1 MSSSTNLS
9 FIGLGRFRG
18 HWNASTNVALS
29 GGTLFTGSHIS
40 GGYNNGN
47 LNLTATPFIGE
58 YWQVNT
64 AGTTNL
70 NGTNSWQVSDF
81 CVYTTGSKWVKIA
94 NSDVISSI
102 VVGDIDTSAL
112 HSSLLVSSS
121 NQQVLFNS
129 GSIISGSQNFTFD
142 YAAGIMR
149 LSGSLLLSGT
159 LVANEFKTN
168 VVTQNVVNISSTG
181 STSFGNSVDDNH
193 HFSGSMRIYSQA
205 SDGLQISGT
214 FSVSGSTSLNNAVTI
229 NDSANDRDF
238 RVESTSNPNMLF
250 VDASHNRVG
259 IGVQNPFTELH
270 LDGKMSIKT
279 GSDPGTQA
287 GSANL
292 YAKNISG
299 VAELVAQ
306 DSAGNRVNLTQLNRQ
321 IDMDDNL
328 AESFVFQQS
337 VNKYLVFDT
346 TNGSEQ
352 IEVNKTLAIN
362 ALTAHSGN
370 VLIRSGSYLT
380 VTSNATDTASMFF
393 VRSDSG
399 VQIGGGYDSDGLTF
413 DSTGSL
419 KTSGSI
425 LISYQTGHRPAHH
438 VRGPRA
444 FTGVNTT
451 DNGTGG
457 TTLTPAVLVDGVY
470 FATNKGG
477 GVTDTTATAAQIQAA
492 FGNDIRNGDS
502 FTFYYYNLG
511 ANPVTLNGGSRVT
524 TAALNATASYTM
536 SASKGRGFIITAT
549 DVTPG
554 NEHCI
559 MFPTTD
565 LFNALS

>member
-1 MSSSTNLS
+1 MSSNSTNLS

-29 GGTLFTGSHIS
+29 GGALFTGSHIS
-40 GGYNNGN
+40 GGYDNGN
-47 LNLTATPFIGE
+47 LNLTFTPKIGE

-94 NSDVISSI
+94 NSDVLSSI
-102 VVGDIDTSAL
+102 VVGDVDTSAL
-112 HSSLLVSSS
+112 QSSLLVSSS

-142 YAAGIMR
+142 YASGI
-149 LSGSLLLSGT
+149 
-159 LVANEFKTN
+159 
-168 VVTQNVVNISSTG
+168 
-181 STSFGNSVDDNH
+181 
-193 HFSGSMRIYSQA
+193 
-205 SDGLQISGT
+205 
-214 FSVSGSTSLNNAVTI
+214 
-229 NDSANDRDF
+229 
-238 RVESTSNPNMLF
+238 
-250 VDASHNRVG
+250 
-259 IGVQNPFTELH
+259 
-270 LDGKMSIKT
+270 
-279 GSDPGTQA
+279 
-287 GSANL
+287 
-292 YAKNISG
+292 
-299 VAELVAQ
+299 
-306 DSAGNRVNLTQLNRQ
+306 
-321 IDMDDNL
+321 
-328 AESFVFQQS
+328 
-337 VNKYLVFDT
+337 
-346 TNGSEQ
+346 
-352 IEVNKTLAIN
+352 LAIN

-399 VQIGGGYDSDGLTF
+399 VQIGGGYDNDGLTF

-438 VRGPRA
+438 VRGTRA

-451 DNGTGG
+451 DNGMGG
-457 TTLTPAVLVDGVY
+457 VTLSASVLIDGVY
-470 FATNKGG
+470 FATNKAALQ
-477 GVTDTTATAAQIQAA
+477 TDTTATAAQIQAA

-511 ANPVTLNGGSRVT
+511 GHPVTLNGGERVT

-549 DVTPG
+549 DTTPG

>member
-1 MSSSTNLS
+1 MSSNSTNLS

-29 GGTLFTGSHIS
+29 GGALFTGSHIS
-40 GGYNNGN
+40 GGYDNGN
-47 LNLTATPFIGE
+47 LNLTFTPKIGE

-94 NSDVISSI
+94 NSDVLSSI
-102 VVGDIDTSAL
+102 VVGDVDTSAL
-112 HSSLLVSSS
+112 QSSLLVSSS

-168 VVTQNVVNISSTG
+168 VVTENVVNISATG
-181 STSFGNSVDDNH
+181 STSFGNSLDDVHN
-193 HFSGSMRIYSQA
+193 FSGSMKII
-205 SDGLQISGT
+205 GPTLKVSGALD
-214 FSVSGSTSLNNAVTI
+214 VSGSTSIDNAVTI
-229 NDSANDRDF
+229 NDSAQDRDF
-238 RVESTSNPNMLF
+238 RVESTSNPNMLL

-270 LDGKMSIKT
+270 LDGRMSIKT

-306 DSAGNRVNLTQLNRQ
+306 DSAGNRVTLTQLNRQ
-321 IDMDDNL
+321 VDMDDNT
-328 AESFVFQQS
+328 AESFIFQES
-337 VNKYLVFDT
+337 TNKYLVFDT

-399 VQIGGGYDSDGLTF
+399 VQIGGGYDNDGLTF

-425 LISYQTGHRPAHH
+425 LVSYQTGHRPAHH
-438 VRGPRA
+438 VRGTRA

-451 DNGTGG
+451 DNGVAGV
-457 TTLTPAVLVDGVY
+457 TLSASVLVDGVY
-470 FATNKGG
+470 FATNKAALQ
-477 GVTDTTATAAQIQAA
+477 TDTTATAAQIQAA

-511 ANPVTLNGGSRVT
+511 SNPVTLNGGSRVT
-524 TAALNATASYTM
+524 TAALNVTASYTM

-549 DVTPG
+549 DTTPG

>member
-1 MSSSTNLS
+1 
-9 FIGLGRFRG
+9 
-18 HWNASTNVALS
+18 
-29 GGTLFTGSHIS
+29 
-40 GGYNNGN
+40 
-47 LNLTATPFIGE
+47 
-58 YWQVNT
+58 
-64 AGTTNL
+64 
-70 NGTNSWQVSDF
+70 
-81 CVYTTGSKWVKIA
+81 
-94 NSDVISSI
+94 I

-380 VTSNATDTASMFF
+380 VTSNADDTASMFFVRADSGVQIAGGYDNGGLTFDSASGSLKTSGDILIKSGSFLTVTSNPTDTESMFF

-399 VQIGGGYDSDGLTF
+399 VQIAGGYDNKGLTF
-413 DSTGSL
+413 DSASGSL
-419 KTSGSI
+419 KTSGSM
-425 LISYQTGHRPAHH
+425 LISHQTGLKPAHH

-451 DNGTGG
+451 DNGAGG

-511 ANPVTLNGGSRVT
+511 GNPVTLNGGERVM